1 MKAGFTHHGG
11 RLADARARFGG
22 EPSSWLD
29 LSTGINPNAWCPS
42 PDLQVDWHRLPD
54 PASLRSLEAAAA
66 DHFACNPE
74 LCIAV
79 PGIEAA
85 LRLIARLLDL
95 PGLYCPPCYGTY
107 RTAFAQSEPWARHE
121 ALPEHATVLV
131 QGNPNNPDGLL
142 AGPEALLATLRHQQ
156 RCGGWLIVD
165 EAFADCDPSASLAA
179 MVSAGRRLVVLRSFG
194 KFFGL
199 AGVRLG
205 FVIAPP
211 EIAAGLRPL
220 LGDWPLHAAAIAL
233 GTAAYQDRRW
243 IEQAREALACSAT
256 KLDALLAR
264 KGLRAG
270 GSCPLFRLIHVPD
283 APALFERLAQRHI
296 LTRPFAEY
304 PGMLRIGLPADQ
316 AACDWLE
323 QALG

>member
-1 MKAGFTHHGG
+1 MTAGFTHHGG
-11 RLADARARFGG
+11 RLADACARFGG
-22 EPSSWLD
+22 EPSGWLD
-29 LSTGINPNAWCPS
+29 LSTGINPTAWTPP

-54 PASLRSLEAAAA
+54 PASLRSLEVAAA
-66 DHFACNPE
+66 DHFGCDPDR
-74 LCIAV
+74 CIAV
-79 PGIEAA
+79 PGSEAA

-95 PGLYCPPCYGTY
+95 PGLYCPPCYGSY
-107 RTAFAQSEPWARHE
+107 RTAFAQAEPWARHE

-142 AGPEALLATLRHQQ
+142 AGRDALLAMLKHQE
-156 RCGGWLIVD
+156 RYGGWLIVD
-165 EAFADCDPSASLAA
+165 EAFADCDPSISLAA
-179 MVSAGRRLVVLRSFG
+179 MVGAGRRLIVLRSFG

-211 EIAAGLRPL
+211 ELAGCLRPL

-233 GTAAYQDRRW
+233 GTAAYQDRPW
-243 IEQAREALACSAT
+243 IEQACEALACSAT
-256 KLDALLAR
+256 RLDALLAR
-264 KGLRAG
+264 KGLRAS
-270 GSCPLFRLIHVPD
+270 GSCPLFRLVHAPH

-296 LTRPFAEY
+296 LTRPFAEH
-304 PGMLRIGLPADQ
+304 PDLLRIGLPADQ
-316 AACDWLE
+316 AARDRLE